1 MKKVKIDAIKLAV
14 IRKNYNINKCI
25 NEMIKD
31 LPHFEFENIKYQ
43 LMDKIVDLQILNK
56 IGAK

>member
-1 MKKVKIDAIKLAV
+1 MKKVKFDTIKLAV

-43 LMDKIVDLQILNK
+43 LMDEIVDLQILNK